1 VGAFAL
7 VRLRRGPLI
16 ETNPRETPLA
26 TQNKSIVSFA
36 KLTSGMEMPN
46 LLDVQLRAFQTLL
59 QTEAAI
65 QEREDV
71 GLERVFNEIFPIS
84 DVNGNFSLEFVRY
97 GLGEPK
103 YDMEECME
111 RDMTYA
117 APLKATL
124 RLIVWEDGG
133 DDRRPKD
140 IIEKEVY
147 LGDLPLLTPLGTFI
161 INGAERVIVSQLHR
175 SPGVVFEETI
185 HPNGSKL
192 FNARI
197 IPFRGSWVEF
207 TVDIHDV
214 VAVHIDKK
222 KKFPASALLRAV
234 GYSRDADILSLF
246 FQKQAVELAVL
257 ERETVR
263 EGRRGEVFHGFL
275 GEDVLDPDSLEQGTA
290 RLFRDVVLPGTGEV
304 IERGATLTAESYTA
318 FREAGLWSLPVAPG
332 QLLGRAGDELSAEII
347 GRLQRAGIERVQA
360 FRPGHLGGSALRAT
374 LAKDPTRGTLDALF
388 AIHNLLRPGTAP
400 APEVWTEEEFEE
412 GAGQVMHI
420 GDFVRLW
427 ADEASQPAEPAPR
440 EIQRSTEERMLRF
453 AKERGIKYVWE
464 SFREERTE
472 KAARSGRVLV
482 FDLNRILQVY
492 SAVWRLLF
500 QPRAALVVGSELN
513 GKPSA
518 ASDYGEYSEESLNKR
533 YDLGRVGRYKI
544 NQRLQT
550 AFGALGFTA
559 PPAGMT
565 ALTAQDVLAILYQLV
580 ELHEGRGQ
588 TDDID
593 HLGNRRVRS
602 VGELIA
608 NQFSV
613 GLSRMARLVR
623 ERMSIVSD
631 PDKINIDD
639 LVNAR
644 TVSAVIQQFFGS
656 SQLSQFMDQTNP
668 LAELT
673 HKRRLSALGPGGLTR
688 ERAGFEV
695 RDVHYSHYGRMC
707 PIETPEGP
715 NIGLINSLTTFSRIN
730 DLGFIETPYRKVVR
744 AVARYP
750 HKVKLQEAV
759 RLVIGERNRNY
770 AKAGEEIDAVRG
782 REVFKAMITGAEL
795 AEDVRDWSEVFPRLL
810 AGEILQRDW
819 DEEFAAL
826 PVLARRGDRITEEI
840 AQRITSQPVNLVRVV
855 SRRAGAEIRGVAP
868 ETIRNP
874 IALPVR
880 VFAPSD
886 SALLA
891 VPGTVLTEEVVERLY
906 QAQIEGLAEAEV
918 PHDLPE
924 RVGLDYSDG
933 IPALPPESEV
943 GRVAL
948 VPAVILTHVTPVV
961 TTITAW
967 LSANEEENAPVA
979 QANAPLT
986 AENRFANEY
995 VLCRERGDFPLLRP
1009 DEIDYMDV
1017 APDQLVSVAAAL
1029 IPFLEHDDANRALMG
1044 SNMQR
1049 QGVPLLFPEAP
1060 LVGTGLEETV
1070 ARDSGAVVIARRG
1083 GTVVEVTAD
1092 HIVVDTGVNTTSTD
1106 GEPLRRLAQFDRYR
1120 LKKYWRTNQDTAIN
1134 QRPLVHVGQ
1143 QVGRGDIL
1151 ADGASTDR
1159 GELAL
1164 GRNLLVAFM
1173 PWYGHNFEDAIVLSE
1188 RLVKDDVYTSIHIQ
1202 ELELQVRDTKRGM
1215 EEITREIPNVAEE
1228 SLIDLDERG
1237 VVRIGARVKA
1247 GDILVGKIT
1256 PKGETELSP
1265 EEKLLTAIFGEKA
1278 KDVKDSSLKVPPGV
1292 EGTVIDVK
1300 VFSRR
1305 IDDPLLEKEHGQ
1317 KIGELRAFERAEIG
1331 RISEARDEELKDM
1344 LRGKTVA
1351 LFLKRGTVEPFLEE
1365 GTELGDE
1372 VLKELDLTEVDLT
1385 TLKVT
1390 DRETNE
1396 RLRRLIDE
1404 AKRRIERVRLRTEEQ
1419 IDKVFQP
1426 DELPPGVVQLVKVYL
1441 AEKRKISVGDKM
1453 AGRHGNKGIIARI
1466 VPEEDMPFLPDGTPV
1481 DVCLNPLGVPSRMN
1495 VGQILETHLGWVA
1508 RVLGFEAKTPVF
1520 QGASEDE
1527 IGVLL
1532 RLAGVKWAA
1541 QALQVSG
1548 DAPEF
1553 DLEEARAII
1562 KALQSL
1568 PADDEPRP
1576 MRGIGRPMDRV
1587 FDAQILASDLA
1598 QKLREVGRFLAAAA
1612 EEVLRDGDQTVE
1624 EAFPAIAAHAR
1635 SGENLNA
1642 AVEEFMQRAG
1652 LTPGAKVKLRDGRSG
1667 TEFSSP
1673 VSVGEIYMLK
1683 LSHLVDDKIHAR
1695 SIGPYSLVTQQPLA
1709 GKAQFGGQRFGEME
1723 VWALEAYGA
1732 AHTLQEILTVKSD
1745 DVNGR
1750 SRVYEAIVKGENLP
1764 EPGLP
1769 ESFNVLVKELQALG
1783 ISVTLGN

>member
-1 VGAFAL
+1 
-7 VRLRRGPLI
+7 
-16 ETNPRETPLA
+16 LA
-26 TQNKSIVSFA
+26 TLDKPIVSFA
-36 KLTSGMEMPN
+36 KLTSGMEHPN
-46 LLDVQLRAFQTLL
+46 LLDVQLRAFDTLL
-59 QTEAAI
+59 QTDAAAR
-65 QEREDV
+65 EREDV

-97 GLGEPK
+97 SLGEPK

-124 RLIVWEDGG
+124 RLVVWEDVG
-133 DDRRPKD
+133 DERRPKD

-147 LGDLPLLTPLGTFI
+147 LGDLPVLTPLGTFI

-175 SPGVVFEETI
+175 SPGVVFEENI

-192 FNARI
+192 YSARI

-207 TVDIHDV
+207 TLDIHDV

-222 KKFPASALLRAV
+222 KKFPATALLRAV
-234 GYSRDADILSLF
+234 GFSRDADILDVF
-246 FQKQAVELAVL
+246 FD
-257 ERETVR
+257 RETLTVNTLETANTR

-275 GEDVLDPDSLEQGTA
+275 AEDVPDPTVLGPEGPVLY
-290 RLFRDVVLPGTGEV
+290 RELVLPSTGEV
-304 IERGATLTAESYTA
+304 FERGKRLTRELYAA
-318 FREAGLWSLPVAPG
+318 LREAGVTHFPVVG
-332 QLLGRAGDELSAEII
+332 QALVARAGDELNGETL
-347 GRLQRAGIERVQA
+347 GRLLRAGIETVHV
-360 FRPGHLGGSALRAT
+360 FRGTGHGGTALRAT
-374 LAKDPTRGTLDALF
+374 LAKDPTRGTLDSLF
-388 AIHNLLRPGTAP
+388 AIHNLVRPGTAP
-400 APEVWTEEEFEE
+400 APDVWSEDEFLAGGDTIMHVADFLNAWMER
-412 GAGQVMHI
+412 GAQPVDPMS
-420 GDFVRLW
+420 R
-427 ADEASQPAEPAPR
+427 EA
-440 EIQRSTEERMLRF
+440 QRSAEERMLRF
-453 AKERGIKYVWE
+453 AQERGIRYVWE
-464 SFREERTE
+464 SFRDDRTE
-472 KAARSGRVLV
+472 KTAKPSRVLV
-482 FDLNRILQVY
+482 YELNRVVQVY
-492 SAVWRLLF
+492 VAVWRLLF
-500 QPRAALVVGSELN
+500 QPRTSLFVAGDLAQN
-513 GKPSA
+513 GNGNPVAS
-518 ASDYGEYSEESLNKR
+518 SDYSEYTEESLNKR

-544 NQRLQT
+544 NQRLAP
-550 AFGALGFTA
+550 AFDALGYTV

-565 ALTAQDVLAILYQLV
+565 ALTAQDVLAILWQLV
-580 ELHEGRGQ
+580 ELHEGRGD

-668 LAELT
+668 LAEMT

-715 NIGLINSLTTFSRIN
+715 NIGLINSLTTYARIN

-744 AVARYP
+744 ALVRYP
-750 HKVKLQEAV
+750 AQAKLEEAV
-759 RLVIGERNRNY
+759 RLVLGDRAKVFAKKGET
-770 AKAGEEIDAVRG
+770 IDAARG
-782 REVFKAMITGAEL
+782 REVFRAMIVGAEL
-795 AEDVRDWSEVFPRLL
+795 AEDVPDWSALFPRML
-810 AGEILQRDW
+810 AGELDQ
-819 DEEFAAL
+819 AAFENELTLL
-826 PVLARRGDRITEEI
+826 PVLARRGERITDDLADRI
-840 AQRITSQPVNLVRVV
+840 AAQPVNLVRVV
-855 SRRAGAEIRGVAP
+855 SRRAGAAARGVAP
-868 ETIRNP
+868 EAIRNP
-874 IALPVR
+874 MSLPVR
-880 VFAPSD
+880 AYQPTNAAV
-886 SALLA
+886 LA
-891 VPGTVLTEEVVERLY
+891 VPGTVLT
-906 QAQIEGLAEAEV
+906 AEV
-918 PHDLPE
+918 TEALFTRQSQGLETQEWGDTPDE
-924 RVGLDYSDG
+924 VGLDYTSG
-933 IPALPPESEV
+933 VPALPAEGEV
-943 GRVAL
+943 GRVVLGTAGRT
-948 VPAVILTHVTPVV
+948 THVMPVV
-961 TTITAW
+961 TRINAW
-967 LSANEEENAPVA
+967 LSANEEESARIA

-986 AENRFANEY
+986 DRFTFSNEF

-1009 DEIDYMDV
+1009 EEIDYMDV

-1049 QGVPLLFPEAP
+1049 QAVPLLFPDAP
-1060 LVGTGLEETV
+1060 LVGTGLESV
-1070 ARDSGAVVIARRG
+1070 IAIDSGAVVVARRG
-1083 GTVVEVTAD
+1083 GTVMEVTAD
-1092 HIVVDTGVNTTSTD
+1092 HILVDAGMEGVGSAD
-1106 GEPLRRLAQFDRYR
+1106 EPLRRLAQFDRYR
-1120 LKKYWRTNQDTAIN
+1120 MKKYWRTNQDTALN
-1134 QRPLVHVGQ
+1134 QRPLVRKGMVVKKGG
-1143 QVGRGDIL
+1143 VL
-1151 ADGASTDR
+1151 ADGPSTDG

-1228 SLIDLDERG
+1228 SLVDLDERG

-1300 VFSRR
+1300 IFSRR
-1305 IDDPLLEKEHGQ
+1305 IDDPILEKERGQ
-1317 KIGELRAFERAEIG
+1317 KIGELRAYERSEIG
-1331 RISEARDEELKDM
+1331 RIGDARDEEIRELI
-1344 LRGKTVA
+1344 RGKEVA
-1351 LFLKRGTVEPFLEE
+1351 LFLKKGTVEPFFNE
-1365 GTELGDE
+1365 GTQLTDE
-1372 VLKELDLTEVDLT
+1372 VVDGLDFNDIDLT

-1390 DRETNE
+1390 DRAVNE
-1396 RLRRLIDE
+1396 QLRRLIDE
-1404 AKRRIERVRLRTEEQ
+1404 SKRRIERVRQRTESQ
-1419 IDKVFQP
+1419 IDKIFQP

-1495 VGQILETHLGWVA
+1495 VGQILETHLGWAA

-1527 IGVLL
+1527 IGTLI
-1532 RLAGVKWAA
+1532 RLAGATWAR
-1541 QALQVSG
+1541 QALGVQTALPPTFDVN
-1548 DAPEF
+1548 DARMIAETVQAHDLTAGEGSRPE
-1553 DLEEARAII
+1553 
-1562 KALQSL
+1562 
-1568 PADDEPRP
+1568 
-1576 MRGIGRPMDRV
+1576 MGIGRAIDWMLNAPETPEALNV
-1587 FDAQILASDLA
+1587 
-1598 QKLREVGRFLAAAA
+1598 KLRDLRTYLVAAATELAEAREGTFESNFPLAAALA
-1612 EEVLRDGDQTVE
+1612 QSPAGVGLTAALEEHM
-1624 EAFPAIAAHAR
+1624 AA
-1635 SGENLNA
+1635 
-1642 AVEEFMQRAG
+1642 AG
-1652 LTPGAKVKLRDGRSG
+1652 LTPGGKVRLRDGRSG
-1667 TEFSSP
+1667 AQFESP
-1673 VSVGEIYMLK
+1673 VTVGTIYMLK

-1783 ISVTLGN
+1783 ISVTLGS